1 MEILTVVSSVLAAIV
16 AGILTARKIVG
27 GGMTAGLVQQYLK
40 EHSLC
45 RHSVVIVADAAHF
58 GLAGELRAMLVR
70 KGYREVYVRDVE
82 QFEKSGDQAVIVI
95 QDGIDL
101 PRFAM
106 NTGLAEGL
114 IFTSGRADAPA
125 GDWTFA
131 NSGISLHARLRELI
145 EWIRGAEKD

>member
-16 AGILTARKIVG
+16 TTYLTVRKIVG
-27 GGMTAGLVQQYLK
+27 GMTSGLVQQYLK

-45 RHSVVIVADAAHF
+45 RHSVAIVADTAHL

-70 KGYREVYVRDVE
+70 RGYRNVYVRDVE
-82 QFEKSGDQAVIVI
+82 KFEKSGDQAVIVI

-114 IFTSGRADAPA
+114 IFTSGRANAPA

-131 NSGISLHARLRELI
+131 NSGISLYARLRELI